1 MNIPNLWMRMKQQRS
16 DEWGNFRSH
25 VLKPFIEVIKPK
37 QTMLLMITC
46 IVAYL
51 IASSGSIDFIHFIIT
66 CLSTT
71 LAIAGTTALNMWL
84 DIDIDALMKRTKN
97 RPLPAGRLSPN
108 ACAIYGFILFILG
121 FGIGLLYIHLLFAII
136 LLLGLFFDIVIYTI
150 LLKRR
155 SPYSIIL
162 GGIAGAMPALAGWVS
177 VKGFDILGGIIL
189 ALIVLF
195 WIPTHIWYITMYY
208 EEDYRRARIP
218 MYPLVVGMEKASWVI
233 VITIVLM
240 MLMIPLIYILAHL
253 NIYSLVLSILITG
266 YLLCRAIRFAKSP
279 SRERAR
285 GMYVLASIILG
296 CIYILMLLGVYL
308 K

>member
-1 MNIPNLWMRMKQQRS
+1 MYLMS
-16 DEWGNFRSH
+16 
-25 VLKPFIEVIKPK
+25 FIEVIKPK

-51 IASSGSIDFIHFIIT
+51 IASGGNIDFVHFMIT
-66 CLSTT
+66 CSATT

-84 DIDIDALMKRTKN
+84 DRDIDALMERTKN
-97 RPLPAGRLSPN
+97 RPLPSGRLSPK
-108 ACAIYGFILFILG
+108 ACALYGCTLFILG

-136 LLLGLFFDIVIYTI
+136 LLLGLFFDIIIYTI

-177 VKGFDILGGIIL
+177 VKGFDIVGGIIL

-195 WIPTHIWYITMYY
+195 WIPTHIWYISMYY

-240 MLMIPLIYILAHL
+240 MLVIPLIYIVANL
-253 NIYSLVLSILITG
+253 NIYSLIISILVTG

-279 SRERAR
+279 NKEKAKS
-285 GMYVLASIILG
+285 MYKLASIILG
-296 CIYILMLLGVYL
+296 CVFILMLIGLYL

>member
-1 MNIPNLWMRMKQQRS
+1 L
-16 DEWGNFRSH
+16 H
-25 VLKPFIEVIKPK
+25 ALKPFIEVIKPK
-37 QTMLLMITC
+37 QTTLLMITC

-66 CLSTT
+66 CLATT

-84 DIDIDALMKRTKN
+84 DRDIDALMERTKN
-97 RPLPAGRLSPN
+97 RPLPSGRLSPK
-108 ACAIYGFILFILG
+108 ACAVYGFTLFILG
-121 FGIGLLYIHLLFAII
+121 FSIGNLLFAII
-136 LLLGLFFDIVIYTI
+136 LLLGLFFDIIIYTI

-177 VKGFDILGGIIL
+177 VKGFDIIGGIIL

-195 WIPTHIWYITMYY
+195 WIPTHIWYISMYY
-208 EEDYRRARIP
+208 EEDYRRAGIP

-240 MLMIPLIYILAHL
+240 MLVIPLIYIVANL
-253 NIYSLVLSILITG
+253 NIYSLIISILVTG

-279 SRERAR
+279 SKEKAKS
-285 GMYVLASIILG
+285 MYKLASIILG
-296 CIYILMLLGVYL
+296 CVFILMLIGVYL